1 MNSLTYLSRQF
12 DALASSSNTTTRLPT
27 PRSTEPTTWSLRSLV
42 APPPTRRTL
51 SIPATMPS
59 FRATPA
65 IRPKPQST
73 SRSVFR
79 HLFFI
84 RLFGLLWY
92 ALCAAV
98 TSLRV
103 DDLWHGGPRTTPYRP
118 HRRKGAV
125 LEKGSS
131 TDGKTAHMHQLGSD
145 QAASHPDPAVK
156 APTLAHLSSSVL
168 DPPPISRIS
177 TDPPA
182 RDVTYSGRPP
192 PQSFAAPMLTPPP
205 SRTPTPT
212 YSISAALP
220 IAPRKSSFYL
230 PKTLVLD
237 LDETLI
243 HSTTRPPTT
252 SGIRGL
258 FGARR
263 AAPHTVDVVMGGRP
277 NVYYVY
283 KRPFVDL
290 FLRKVSAWYTLVIFT
305 ASMKEYADPVID
317 WLDAGQGII
326 ARRFFR
332 ESCTQMPNGSYTKDL
347 TVVEQDLA
355 RICLVDNSP
364 ICYTRNPMNA
374 IPIEGWTHDPSDEA
388 LLDLL
393 PVLDSLRFTTDVRR
407 VLGIRGFS

>member
-12 DALASSSNTTTRLPT
+12 DALASSSNRTTLVPT
-27 PRSTEPTTWSLRSLV
+27 IRSPEPTTWSLRSLV

-51 SIPATMPS
+51 SIPPSMPS
-59 FRATPA
+59 LRALPS
-65 IRPKPQST
+65 IRAKPQST
-73 SRSVFR
+73 SHSVFR

-84 RLFGLLWY
+84 RFFELLWY

-98 TSLRV
+98 NSLRV
-103 DDLWHGGPRTTPYRP
+103 DDLWHGGPRTSPHRP
-118 HRRKGAV
+118 PPRRKGAV
-125 LEKGSS
+125 LEKDI
-131 TDGKTAHMHQLGSD
+131 DGRDSKISHTLQLGSD
-145 QAASHPDPAVK
+145 QAVSHSESTAK
-156 APTLAHLSSSVL
+156 SAILAHISSSVF
-168 DPPPISRIS
+168 IS

-182 RDVTYSGRPP
+182 QDATTYSGRSSLPCP
-192 PQSFAAPMLTPPP
+192 PQSFAVPMLTPPP

-212 YSISAALP
+212 YSIIAALP
-220 IAPRKSSFYL
+220 IAPRKSPLNL

-290 FLRKVSAWYTLVIFT
+290 FLRKVC
-305 ASMKEYADPVID
+305 P
-317 WLDAGQGII
+317 
-326 ARRFFR
+326 
-332 ESCTQMPNGSYTKDL
+332 
-347 TVVEQDLA
+347 
-355 RICLVDNSP
+355 
-364 ICYTRNPMNA
+364 
-374 IPIEGWTHDPSDEA
+374 
-388 LLDLL
+388 
-393 PVLDSLRFTTDVRR
+393 
-407 VLGIRGFS
+407 

>member
-12 DALASSSNTTTRLPT
+12 DALASSSNTPPPIPT
-27 PRSTEPTTWSLRSLV
+27 VRTTEPTIWSLRSLV
-42 APPPTRRTL
+42 APPPTRRSL
-51 SIPATMPS
+51 SIPPAMPS
-59 FRATPA
+59 LRALPS

-73 SRSVFR
+73 SSSLFR
-79 HLFFI
+79 RLFFV
-84 RLFGLLWY
+84 RFLELLWY
-92 ALCAAV
+92 GLCAAV

-103 DDLWHGGPRTTPYRP
+103 DDLWHGGPRTIPHRP
-118 HRRKGAV
+118 PRRKGA
-125 LEKGSS
+125 LSEKDSS
-131 TDGKTAHMHQLGSD
+131 IDGRDGILHGQA
-145 QAASHPDPAVK
+145 AASHPES
-156 APTLAHLSSSVL
+156 TLNTPISSSVL
-168 DPPPISRIS
+168 DPPRIS
-177 TDPPA
+177 TDPSAQDAICSDRPPL
-182 RDVTYSGRPP
+182 SCPP

-220 IAPRKSSFYL
+220 IAPRKSSLHL

-290 FLRKVSAWYTLVIFT
+290 FLRKVGY
-305 ASMKEYADPVID
+305 
-317 WLDAGQGII
+317 
-326 ARRFFR
+326 
-332 ESCTQMPNGSYTKDL
+332 
-347 TVVEQDLA
+347 
-355 RICLVDNSP
+355 
-364 ICYTRNPMNA
+364 
-374 IPIEGWTHDPSDEA
+374 
-388 LLDLL
+388 
-393 PVLDSLRFTTDVRR
+393 
-407 VLGIRGFS
+407 

>member
-12 DALASSSNTTTRLPT
+12 DALASSSNTTTPIPT
-27 PRSTEPTTWSLRSLV
+27 TRPPEPTTWSLRSLV
-42 APPPTRRTL
+42 APPPPTRRTL

-59 FRATPA
+59 LRASPS

-73 SRSVFR
+73 SRSIFR
-79 HLFFI
+79 HLFFV
-84 RLFGLLWY
+84 RLLGLLWY

-103 DDLWHGGPRTTPYRP
+103 DDLWHGGPRTIPHRP
-118 HRRKGAV
+118 PRRKGAL
-125 LEKGSS
+125 LEKDSS
-131 TDGKTAHMHQLGSD
+131 IDGKTAHMLQVGSD
-145 QAASHPDPAVK
+145 QAASHPESTAKSP
-156 APTLAHLSSSVL
+156 HLSSSVL
-168 DPPPISRIS
+168 DPPCIS
-177 TDPPA
+177 TDPSA
-182 RDVTYSGRPP
+182 QDATYSSRPSHSCPP

-212 YSISAALP
+212 YSICAALP
-220 IAPRKSSFYL
+220 IAPRKSSFHL
-230 PKTLVLD
+230 HKTLVLD

-290 FLRKVSAWYTLVIFT
+290 FLRKVR
-305 ASMKEYADPVID
+305 P
-317 WLDAGQGII
+317 
-326 ARRFFR
+326 
-332 ESCTQMPNGSYTKDL
+332 
-347 TVVEQDLA
+347 
-355 RICLVDNSP
+355 
-364 ICYTRNPMNA
+364 
-374 IPIEGWTHDPSDEA
+374 
-388 LLDLL
+388 
-393 PVLDSLRFTTDVRR
+393 
-407 VLGIRGFS
+407 

>member
-12 DALASSSNTTTRLPT
+12 DAFASSSNTTTRPPT

-59 FRATPA
+59 LRASSS
-65 IRPKPQST
+65 IRPKSQST

-84 RLFGLLWY
+84 RFIGLLWY

-103 DDLWHGGPRTTPYRP
+103 DDLWHGV
-118 HRRKGAV
+118 HI
-125 LEKGSS
+125 
-131 TDGKTAHMHQLGSD
+131 LGSD
-145 QAASHPDPAVK
+145 QAASHPDLAVK

-177 TDPPA
+177 TDPLA
-182 RDVTYSGRPP
+182 QDVTCSTRPSHP
-192 PQSFAAPMLTPPP
+192 TPQSFAAPMLTPPP

-220 IAPRKSSFYL
+220 IAPRKSSLYL

-252 SGIRGL
+252 SGIR
-258 FGARR
+258 
-263 AAPHTVDVVMGGRP
+263 AAPHTVDVIMGGRP

-317 WLDAGQGII
+317 WLDAGQGIL

-347 TVVEQDLA
+347 TVIEQDLA

-364 ICYTRNPMNA
+364 ICYTRNPMNG

-393 PVLDSLRFTTDVRR
+393 PVLDSLRFTSDVRR

>member
-12 DALASSSNTTTRLPT
+12 DALASSSNTTARLPT

-59 FRATPA
+59 LRATPA

-84 RLFGLLWY
+84 RFLGLLWY

-125 LEKGSS
+125 LEKDSS
-131 TDGKTAHMHQLGSD
+131 TD
-145 QAASHPDPAVK
+145 
-156 APTLAHLSSSVL
+156 APTLAYLSSSVL

-182 RDVTYSGRPP
+182 RDVTYSSHPP

-205 SRTPTPT
+205 SLPHSIYPRLSSSTLTRLLFIRLPDLQRPLAFAVCSVHAERLPTPWMWSWVVAQT
-212 YSISAALP
+212 SIT
-220 IAPRKSSFYL
+220 F
-230 PKTLVLD
+230 
-237 LDETLI
+237 
-243 HSTTRPPTT
+243 T
-252 SGIRGL
+252 S
-258 FGARR
+258 
-263 AAPHTVDVVMGGRP
+263 V
-277 NVYYVY
+277 
-283 KRPFVDL
+283 PFVDL

-317 WLDAGQGII
+317 WLDAGQGIL

-347 TVVEQDLA
+347 TVIEQDLA

-374 IPIEGWTHDPSDEA
+374 YPNRG
-388 LLDLL
+388 LDA
-393 PVLDSLRFTTDVRR
+393 
-407 VLGIRGFS
+407 

>member
-12 DALASSSNTTTRLPT
+12 DALASSSNTATREPPIRPPDPT
-27 PRSTEPTTWSLRSLV
+27 PWSLRSLV
-42 APPPTRRTL
+42 APPTPRRST
-51 SIPATMPS
+51 AKMPS
-59 FRATPA
+59 LRSLPSIRA
-65 IRPKPQST
+65 KPQST
-73 SRSVFR
+73 SPSVF
-79 HLFFI
+79 LL
-84 RLFGLLWY
+84 RLLALLWY

-103 DDLWHGGPRTTPYRP
+103 DDIWHDGPRTIP
-118 HRRKGAV
+118 HRPPRRKPI
-125 LEKGSS
+125 EMGSE
-131 TDGKTAHMHQLGSD
+131 TA
-145 QAASHPDPAVK
+145 
-156 APTLAHLSSSVL
+156 TVL
-168 DPPPISRIS
+168 DPSPQ
-177 TDPPA
+177 DP
-182 RDVTYSGRPP
+182 TYCLP

-220 IAPRKSSFYL
+220 IAPRKSPLYL

-290 FLRKVSAWYTLVIFT
+290 FLRKV
-305 ASMKEYADPVID
+305 
-317 WLDAGQGII
+317 
-326 ARRFFR
+326 RF
-332 ESCTQMPNGSYTKDL
+332 
-347 TVVEQDLA
+347 
-355 RICLVDNSP
+355 
-364 ICYTRNPMNA
+364 
-374 IPIEGWTHDPSDEA
+374 
-388 LLDLL
+388 
-393 PVLDSLRFTTDVRR
+393 
-407 VLGIRGFS
+407 

>member
-1 MNSLTYLSRQF
+1 
-12 DALASSSNTTTRLPT
+12 
-27 PRSTEPTTWSLRSLV
+27 
-42 APPPTRRTL
+42 
-51 SIPATMPS
+51 
-59 FRATPA
+59 
-65 IRPKPQST
+65 
-73 SRSVFR
+73 
-79 HLFFI
+79 
-84 RLFGLLWY
+84 
-92 ALCAAV
+92 
-98 TSLRV
+98 V
-103 DDLWHGGPRTTPYRP
+103 DDIWHGGPRTIPHRP
-118 HRRKGAV
+118 HRRKGVV
-125 LEKGSS
+125 LEKDASIDGR
-131 TDGKTAHMHQLGSD
+131 DGKAAQLGSE
-145 QAASHPDPAVK
+145 AKS
-156 APTLAHLSSSVL
+156 PTLAQLSATVL
-168 DPPPISRIS
+168 DPPPPRIPS
-177 TDPPA
+177 DPSA
-182 RDVTYSGRPP
+182 QDATYSGRSSLSYPP

-212 YSISAALP
+212 YSIGAALP
-220 IAPRKSSFYL
+220 IVPRKSSFYL

-317 WLDAGQGII
+317 WLDAGQGIL

-332 ESCTQMPNGSYTKDL
+332 ESCTQLPNGSYTKDL
-347 TVVEQDLA
+347 TVIEQDLG

-364 ICYTRNPMNA
+364 VCYTRNPMNG

-393 PVLDSLRFTTDVRR
+393 PVLDSLRFTSDVRR